1 MDAFTENILARARER
16 QKMLE
21 NYPSS
26 DALDKKPLKESNLNI
41 VSSQSQANLSDT
53 RTPQR
58 VHKESLSDSNIN
70 IGKDHEMMLKE
81 NKSEGAL
88 TQFKRQ
94 NSKTRIS
101 SEIGG
106 SPNSKS
112 KTLNIQQEN
121 FNMEIKVTSS
131 ENVRVE
137 VEIAGDDFESNKD
150 SNKSESAL
158 RDESKYKLK
167 RLGKLYAGGDE
178 VDISSPIH
186 RTEAKFYACEEKNK
200 SQLPSETTKG
210 LRKLAYLAETIN
222 QWEDDVRP
230 VRNENR
236 PTTTTPKKAKAP
248 APQPPSTTVSSP
260 RKTTPPRYNKPRAPQ
275 PPTIHKE
282 TLKSDMLDLPQS
294 PSKIGLTKDIP
305 NSPKKFLQKNNGSS
319 PVKKLFG
326 RDKDHESEEDQES
339 ESDDD
344 GTNTTP
350 QKQTESL
357 KGSQGGDQKIVSS
370 LKKDNSKGVVKST
383 PKQLKWD
390 EEVLSR
396 LERESQQN
404 RMATNLEATPEV
416 EQLEQPVASKVKQLA
431 NALNEKVA
439 REEEEKPQR
448 LKVASNAVGALD
460 KKETRFETA
469 TKKDPALLSVS
480 ERKALF
486 EKNRGEALVPK
497 AAFGMAHACKVE
509 SIMKASTTKIMND
522 GAGAKA
528 TQPQVPKSPKASQ
541 TTRQIETVKPIVHSP
556 VKATESKVK
565 PIVHSPVK
573 TVETKP
579 IPPPLPQ
586 SAKATSVAS
595 GGLASKMAA
604 LLESKTTISQ
614 EQIENSM
621 KAQRQKEMDM
631 LLNRFNRNKE
641 VSENISKDKQ
651 TIEEVMESD
660 DSDDEVDATEQTA
673 MLKDRPPQVVSASSK
688 QQQRRSGEKRKS
700 GGKPYSKGDSPKVAA
715 VLDDV
720 KRIKVSPSK
729 EGRLYPCLS
738 DIEATTETETD
749 QTRTP
754 TPNAAV
760 NQQNSS
766 YEDIYDSDDPNTSF
780 GRDILEAV
788 CKNQT
793 TPVKRPVL
801 DESTASDISSILD
814 DLDTSNSQSEED
826 NNYPGPSP
834 PKQVRQYSPEKTVAQ
849 PSHSFN
855 YKNFSPNVNASPN
868 KFASPVKIRTTPQ
881 KPSTDL
887 PEYIVEGENVMPLIH
902 SVSFYR
908 KQQNQ
913 VSTPPVRQIIRQP
926 VIEEVEPTK
935 DNESEAVSAKIVEL
949 QDEVNKQQN
958 IISQT
963 SQALNLC
970 MSTPE
975 FSGSTEQVEAEKV
988 LLVASHRRQAAL
1000 HELQRLRVERTIRP
1014 QKSYNLPIEKGT
1026 LSISN
1031 IVLPLKAKYVK
1042 ALAAAGGK
1050 GHHVVCLVKC
1060 ADQVVPTKLVSTCVH
1075 NAKNPD
1081 TELAVPGVVV
1091 LNDIYSDFTVT
1102 FEVYC
1107 LQAQEEFLP
1116 HEVKYHIQKKS
1127 GGKLVTPK
1135 KGKQDSRMV
1144 MPVKESPAGPQAV
1157 RTSSFAM
1164 MGYMVFSVQALNKKV
1179 WTLNNTPPMSPL
1191 EGTVEM
1197 KINCDMKVSVEHRGF
1212 LTMFDD
1218 VSGFG
1223 AWHRRW
1229 CLLKGHLVS
1238 YWKYPDDEK
1247 IVPPIDTIDLKSC
1260 ITKEVGPV
1268 SREICARMHTFLI
1281 ERERPASPRDKD
1293 SLVTICKGDKTIIRH
1308 LLSADTKEERI
1319 EWCQKINAAL
1329 TAMRMWGGSESK

>member
-41 VSSQSQANLSDT
+41 VSSQSQANLTDLKS
-53 RTPQR
+53 PQR
-58 VHKESLSDSNIN
+58 VHRESLSDSSIN
-70 IGKDHEMMLKE
+70 ISKDHEMVLKE

-88 TQFKRQ
+88 TQFNRQ

-101 SEIGG
+101 SEMGG
-106 SPNSKS
+106 SPNAKS
-112 KTLNIQQEN
+112 KTLNIQQDN

-137 VEIAGDDFESNKD
+137 VEIAGDDFENKD

-167 RLGKLYAGGDE
+167 RLGKLYSGGDE

-186 RTEAKFYACEEKNK
+186 RTEAKFYACEESSDKNEG
-200 SQLPSETTKG
+200 QLPSETTKG
-210 LRKLAYLAETIN
+210 LRKLAHLAETIN

-230 VRNENR
+230 CLGNTHISLQLRNESR
-236 PTTTTPKKAKAP
+236 STATTPKKVKAP
-248 APQPPSTTVSSP
+248 APRPPSTTINSP
-260 RKTTPPRYNKPRAPQ
+260 RKTTPPKYNKPRAPQ

-282 TLKSDMLDLPQS
+282 TLKANVVDLPQS
-294 PSKIGLTKDIP
+294 PSKTGLTRDIP
-305 NSPKKFLQKNNGSS
+305 NSPKKFVQKNSGSS

-326 RDKDHESEEDQES
+326 RDIDEDKES
-339 ESDDD
+339 ESDD
-344 GTNTTP
+344 GEANVTP
-350 QKQTESL
+350 QKRTES
-357 KGSQGGDQKIVSS
+357 QKIVSS

-404 RMATNLEATPEV
+404 RMASALETTAEV
-416 EQLEQPVASKVKQLA
+416 EQFEQSVTSKVKQLA

-439 REEEEKPQR
+439 KEEEEKPQKP
-448 LKVASNAVGALD
+448 KVAASALD

-469 TKKDPALLSVS
+469 MKKDPALLSVS

-509 SIMKASTTKIMND
+509 SVMKASTTKIMND
-522 GAGAKA
+522 ATAAKT
-528 TQPQVPKSPKASQ
+528 TQVCYINNNKKPMFNVIIQYLPFLSQVPKSPKASQ
-541 TTRQIETVKPIVHSP
+541 TTRQIETVKPIIHSP
-556 VKATESKVK
+556 AKAA
-565 PIVHSPVK
+565 
-573 TVETKP
+573 
-579 IPPPLPQ
+579 PLPA
-586 SAKATSVAS
+586 SKAAPTAG

-621 KAQRQKEMDM
+621 KMQRQKEMDM
-631 LLNRFNRNKE
+631 LMNRFNRNKE
-641 VSENISKDKQ
+641 VSLQVSENISK
-651 TIEEVMESD
+651 IEEVAASD

-673 MLKDRPPQVVSASSK
+673 MLKDRLPQVVSASSK

-720 KRIKVSPSK
+720 KRIKVSPTK
-729 EGRLYPCLS
+729 QGRLYPCLS

-760 NQQNSS
+760 NQQDSS
-766 YEDIYDSDDPNTSF
+766 FEDHYDSDDPNTSF

-834 PKQVRQYSPEKTVAQ
+834 AKQVRQYPPEKTVAQ

-855 YKNFSPNVNASPN
+855 YKNFSPNVNVSPN

-881 KPSTDL
+881 KPATDL
-887 PEYIVEGENVMPLIH
+887 PEYIVEGENVMPLTH

-926 VIEEVEPTK
+926 VIEEVEPSK
-935 DNESEAVSAKIVEL
+935 DDESEAVSAKIVAL

-988 LLVASHRRQAAL
+988 LLVATHRRQAAL

-1014 QKSYNLPIEKGT
+1014 QLSYNLPIEKGT

-1050 GHHVVCLVKC
+1050 GHHVVCLAKC
-1060 ADQVVPTKLVSTCVH
+1060 GDQVVPTKLVSTCVQ

-1081 TELAVPGVVV
+1081 TELCVPGVVV

-1127 GGKLVTPK
+1127 NGKLVTPK

-1164 MGYMVFSVQALNKKV
+1164 MGYMVFSVQAINKKV

-1197 KINCDMKVSVEHRGF
+1197 KINCEMKVSVEHRGF

-1229 CLLKGHLVS
+1229 CLLKGHLLS

-1247 IVPPIDTIDLKSC
+1247 TVPPIDTIDLKSC

-1281 ERERPASPRDKD
+1281 ERERPASPKDKD
-1293 SLVTICKGDKTIIRH
+1293 SLVTICKGDKTIVRH
-1308 LLSADTKEERI
+1308 LLSSDTKEERI
-1319 EWCQKINAAL
+1319 EWCQKMNAAL
-1329 TAMRMWGGSESK
+1329 TAMRMWGGLESK

>member
-16 QKMLE
+16 QKLLE

-26 DALDKKPLKESNLNI
+26 DKLEKTPLKDSNLNMAC
-41 VSSQSQANLSDT
+41 SQSQANLTDIK
-53 RTPQR
+53 TPQR
-58 VHKESLSDSNIN
+58 IHKESVSDSCIN
-70 IGKDHEMMLKE
+70 VDKDLEIVLKE
-81 NKSEGAL
+81 NKSESAL
-88 TQFKRQ
+88 SRFQRQ

-101 SEIGG
+101 SEIAG
-106 SPNSKS
+106 SPNAKS
-112 KTLNIQQEN
+112 NTLNIQRDN

-131 ENVRVE
+131 DDVRVE
-137 VEIAGDDFESNKD
+137 VEIAGDDFVSNKGTG
-150 SNKSESAL
+150 SNGSENVL
-158 RDESKYKLK
+158 RDESKNKLK

-186 RTEAKFYACEEKNK
+186 RTEAKFYACEENEGQP
-200 SQLPSETTKG
+200 SSETASKG
-210 LRKLAYLAETIN
+210 LRKLAHLAQTIN

-230 VRNENR
+230 LRGDNCS
-236 PTTTTPKKAKAP
+236 TATTPKKAKAP
-248 APQPPSTTVSSP
+248 APPLPSGTTNSP
-260 RKTTPPRYNKPRAPQ
+260 QKTTPPRHNKPKAPQ
-275 PPTIHKE
+275 PPVIHKE
-282 TLKSDMLDLPQS
+282 TLESYKAPQS
-294 PSKIGLTKDIP
+294 PKNASAQWIS
-305 NSPKKFLQKNNGSS
+305 NSTTEKSLLKGHEES
-319 PVKKLFG
+319 PVRKLFG
-326 RDKDHESEEDQES
+326 RERSDKDKGS
-339 ESDDD
+339 ESDEAK
-344 GTNTTP
+344 TLATP
-350 QKQTESL
+350 RTLAESP
-357 KGSQGGDQKIVSS
+357 KKTQAGSQKIVSS
-370 LKKDNSKGVVKST
+370 LKKDDNKGVVKST

-396 LERESQQN
+396 LEKESQQN
-404 RMATNLEATPEV
+404 RMGTKMEMTSEA
-416 EQLEQPVASKVKQLA
+416 QQPVASKVKLLA

-439 REEEEKPQR
+439 MEEEEKPTR
-448 LKVASNAVGALD
+448 PKFVSNTVLE
-460 KKETRFETA
+460 KKETRVETA
-469 TKKDPALLSVS
+469 MKKDPALLSVS

-486 EKNRGEALVPK
+486 EKNQGHALVPK

-509 SIMKASTTKIMND
+509 SVMKACSTKIMND
-522 GAGAKA
+522 GAGVKT
-528 TQPQVPKSPKASQ
+528 TQPPMSPTPKASQ
-541 TTRQIETVKPIVHSP
+541 TTRQIETVKPLIHSS
-556 VKATESKVK
+556 AK
-565 PIVHSPVK
+565 P
-573 TVETKP
+573 T
-579 IPPPLPQ
+579 PPPLPPA
-586 SAKATSVAS
+586 SKATPTPT

-604 LLESKTTISQ
+604 LLENKTTISQ

-621 KAQRQKEMDM
+621 KAQRQKEMDL
-631 LLNRFNRNKE
+631 LLNRFHRSKE
-641 VSENISKDKQ
+641 VSENTSKEAPVIQ
-651 TIEEVMESD
+651 EMASD
-660 DSDDEVDATEQTA
+660 ESDDEVDATEQTA
-673 MLKDRPPQVVSASSK
+673 MLKDRPPQVIGASSK
-688 QQQRRSGEKRKS
+688 QQQRRSGEKRK
-700 GGKPYSKGDSPKVAA
+700 PYSKGDSPKVAA
-715 VLDDV
+715 VLEDV
-720 KRIKVSPSK
+720 KRIKVSPAK
-729 EGRLYPCLS
+729 EGRLYPSLS
-738 DIEATTETETD
+738 DIEAATETETD

-754 TPNAAV
+754 TPNELG
-760 NQQNSS
+760 NQQDSS
-766 YEDIYDSDDPNTSF
+766 FEDNYDSDDPNTSF

-793 TPVKRPVL
+793 TPAKRPVF

-814 DLDTSNSQSEED
+814 DIDTTNSQSEED
-826 NNYPGPSP
+826 NCSGPSP

-849 PSHSFN
+849 PSNSFN
-855 YKNFSPNVNASPN
+855 YKNFSPNVKTSPN
-868 KFASPVKIRTTPQ
+868 KFASPVKIMATPQ
-881 KPSTDL
+881 KPTNNL
-887 PEYIVEGENVMPLIH
+887 PEYIVEGDNVMPLIH

-926 VIEEVEPTK
+926 VIEEVEPK
-935 DNESEAVSAKIVEL
+935 KGDDSEAVRRKTAEL
-949 QDEVNKQQN
+949 QEEVNKQQN

-988 LLVASHRRQAAL
+988 LLVATHRRQAAL
-1000 HELQRLRVERTIRP
+1000 HELQRLRVEKTIRP
-1014 QKSYNLPIEKGT
+1014 QLSYNLPIEKGT

-1060 ADQVVPTKLVSTCVH
+1060 GDQVVPTKLVSTCVQ

-1081 TELAVPGVVV
+1081 TELSIPGVVV

-1164 MGYMVFSVQALNKKV
+1164 MGYMVFSVQAINKKV

-1197 KINCDMKVSVEHRGF
+1197 RISCEMEVSVEHRGF

-1229 CLLKGHLVS
+1229 SLLKGHLLS

-1247 IVPPIDTIDLKSC
+1247 KMPPIDTIDLKNC

-1268 SREICARMHTFLI
+1268 SRDVCARMHTFLI
-1281 ERERPASPRDKD
+1281 ERERAISPNDKD
-1293 SLVTICKGDKTIIRH
+1293 SLVIICKGDKTIIRH

-1329 TAMRMWGGSESK
+1329 IATRMWGNRK

>member
-21 NYPSS
+21 NYPSTE
-26 DALDKKPLKESNLNI
+26 ALDKKPLKESNLNTA
-41 VSSQSQANLSDT
+41 SSQSQANLTDIKS
-53 RTPQR
+53 PQR
-58 VHKESLSDSNIN
+58 VHRESLSDSNIN
-70 IGKDHEMMLKE
+70 ISKDHEMVLKE
-81 NKSEGAL
+81 NKSESAL

-106 SPNSKS
+106 SPNAKS
-112 KTLNIQQEN
+112 KTLNIQQDN

-131 ENVRVE
+131 DNVRVE
-137 VEIAGDDFESNKD
+137 VEVVGNDFGNNKD

-158 RDESKYKLK
+158 RDESKFKLK

-186 RTEAKFYACEEKNK
+186 RTEAKFYACEESSEKNEN
-200 SQLPSETTKG
+200 QVPLETTKG
-210 LRKLAYLAETIN
+210 LRKLAHLAETIN

-230 VRNENR
+230 IRNNNLSIG
-236 PTTTTPKKAKAP
+236 TTSKKVKAP
-248 APQPPSTTVSSP
+248 APQPPSTTISSP
-260 RKTTPPRYNKPRAPQ
+260 QKTTPPRYNKPRAPQ

-282 TLKSDMLDLPQS
+282 TLKSNVVDMPQS
-294 PSKIGLTKDIP
+294 PSKIGLAQDSHNPRKCI
-305 NSPKKFLQKNNGSS
+305 QKNNGSS
-319 PVKKLFG
+319 PAKQLFQRG
-326 RDKDHESEEDQES
+326 PDNTSNGDEES
-339 ESDDD
+339 ESDDSEVD
-344 GTNTTP
+344 VTP
-350 QKQTESL
+350 QKQTDGL
-357 KGSQGGDQKIVSS
+357 KCTEDGQKIVSS
-370 LKKDNSKGVVKST
+370 LKKHNSECAVKST

-404 RMATNLEATPEV
+404 RMGSNLEMTQEV
-416 EQLEQPVASKVKQLA
+416 EQLEQPIVSKVKQLA
-431 NALNEKVA
+431 SALNEKVA
-439 REEEEKPQR
+439 KEEEERPQR
-448 LKVASNAVGALD
+448 LKSASNAVGALD
-460 KKETRFETA
+460 KKESRYEAA

-522 GAGAKA
+522 GAGAKT
-528 TQPQVPKSPKASQ
+528 TQPQVPKSPKSSQ
-541 TTRQIETVKPIVHSP
+541 TTRQVEPRHSP
-556 VKATESKVK
+556 VKAPE
-565 PIVHSPVK
+565 P
-573 TVETKP
+573 KP
-579 IPPPLPQ
+579 IPPPLPPA
-586 SAKATSVAS
+586 AKAGLVAS

-614 EQIENSM
+614 EQIANST
-621 KAQRQKEMDM
+621 KAQRQKDMDM

-641 VSENISKDKQ
+641 ISENISKDKP
-651 TIEEVMESD
+651 TIEEVVPSD

-700 GGKPYSKGDSPKVAA
+700 GGKGDSPKVAA

-720 KRIKVSPSK
+720 KRIKVSPTK

-760 NQQNSS
+760 NQQHSS
-766 YEDIYDSDDPNTSF
+766 FEDNYDSDDPNTSF

-855 YKNFSPNVNASPN
+855 YKNFSPNVNVSPN

-926 VIEEVEPTK
+926 VIEEVEQSR
-935 DNESEAVSAKIVEL
+935 DDESEAVSAKIVEL

-1014 QKSYNLPIEKGT
+1014 QLSYNLPIEKGT

-1060 ADQVVPTKLVSTCVH
+1060 GDQVVPTKLVSTCVQ

-1081 TELAVPGVVV
+1081 TELSVPGVVV
-1091 LNDIYSDFTVT
+1091 LNEIYSDFTVT

-1127 GGKLVTPK
+1127 NGKLVTPK
-1135 KGKQDSRMV
+1135 KGKQESRMV

-1164 MGYMVFSVQALNKKV
+1164 MGYMVFSVQAINKKV

-1197 KINCDMKVSVEHRGF
+1197 KINCEMKVSVEHRGF

-1229 CLLKGHLVS
+1229 CLLKGHLLS

-1247 IVPPIDTIDLKSC
+1247 TVPPIDTIDLKSC
-1260 ITKEVGPV
+1260 ITKDVGLV
-1268 SREICARMHTFLI
+1268 SRDICARMHTFLI
-1281 ERERPASPRDKD
+1281 ERERPSSPRDKD
-1293 SLVTICKGDKTIIRH
+1293 SLVTICKGEKTIIRH

-1329 TAMRMWGGSESK
+1329 MAMRMWGGSESK